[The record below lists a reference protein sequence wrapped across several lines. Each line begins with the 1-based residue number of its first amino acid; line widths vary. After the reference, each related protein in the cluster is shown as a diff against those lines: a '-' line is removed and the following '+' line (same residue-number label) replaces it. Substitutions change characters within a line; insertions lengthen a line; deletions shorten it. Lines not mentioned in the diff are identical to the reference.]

1 MTTILSH
8 TNGGRLGNQM
18 IRNLAVSLIAE
29 KYNLYVTY
37 SSSSAME
44 ELGIPLFCGSQKYE
58 ETKPLTEKNY
68 FSVYDSE
75 RVEYNLNPNQ
85 SFFQTTKNIKLIY
98 QYLQTNQNFII
109 EKNTYKERY
118 SNNNDIFV
126 HIRLTDVK
134 QFNPGLNYYL
144 RTIQQI
150 SFHQLYIS
158 TDEPTHEII
167 TQLQKVYPDTILLNL
182 NEVQTIQFASTCK
195 HIILSHGSFSSII
208 GYLSFFSDIYYPNH
222 TIGKIW
228 YGDLFCIP
236 GWKKCSI

>member
-8 TNGGRLGNQM
+8 TNGGRLGNQI

-29 KYNLYVTY
+29 KFNLHVTY
-37 SSSSAME
+37 SSPSSME
-44 ELGIPLFCGSQKYE
+44 ELGIPLFCGSNAYE

-75 RVEYNLNPNQ
+75 MVEYNLNPNQ
-85 SFFQTTKNIKLIY
+85 SFFQTTNIIKLIY
-98 QYLQTNQNFII
+98 QYIQSKKDSLM
-109 EKNTYKERY
+109 EKNKYKDRY
-118 SNNNDIFV
+118 SQNNDIFV

-134 QFNPGLNYYL
+134 KFNPGLNYYVH
-144 RTIQQI
+144 TIQQCP
-150 SFHQLYIS
+150 FHQLYIS

-167 TQLQKVYPDTILLNL
+167 TQLQQLYPQAILMDSNEVDTI
-182 NEVQTIQFASTCK
+182 QWASTCK

-208 GYLSFFSDIYYPNH
+208 GYLSFFSDVYYPNH
-222 TIGKIW
+222 TIGIIW

-236 GWKKCSI
+236 GWKKCNI